1 MESNEIIEL
10 LNNIKVYNNLSPN
23 ETEALDKAAQAVK
36 RQQRND
42 EEHIDFQGW
51 PIEKLTMR
59 ELRKFV
65 KDNCALD
72 DNVKLLVLE
81 DDGMAYG
88 ANNGYCSELSVSED
102 DNGNKEVHIWF

>member
-1 MESNEIIEL
+1 MESNEIIEVL
-10 LNNIKVYNNLSPN
+10 GSIKTYGNLSPS
-23 ETEALDKAAQAVK
+23 ETEALNEAIQAVK

-51 PIEKLTMR
+51 PIEKLTMK

-65 KDNCALD
+65 NDNCTLD
-72 DNVKLLVLE
+72 DDVKLLVLE

-88 ANNGYCSELSVSED
+88 ANNGYCSELSVYD
-102 DNGNKEVHIWF
+102 DNNGKKEVHIWF